1 MTTLHER
8 LTPEVLFEII
18 DALDEEQRE
27 ICLSL
32 LNERQDLNLQTD
44 TVEFTQ

>member
-32 LNERQDLNLQTD
+32 LNERQDLDLSMDVVQ
-44 TVEFTQ
+44 